1 MPSVSRSVHRLR
13 RLHARNFTVVHRRVG
28 EGGGGLNA
36 RPPFPFPDASFL
48 LWGSVR
54 AGLFRRIPTA
64 SRRQSFRRRQRVAV
78 PDNRAWY
85 AGLSNR
91 HFFPRVTVWPLL
103 LHSTPTAPRCF

>member
-1 MPSVSRSVHRLR
+1 MHGLR
-13 RLHARNFTVVHRRVG
+13 CLHARNFTVVHRRVG

-54 AGLFRRIPTA
+54 AGLFRRKPTA
-64 SRRQSFRRRQRVAV
+64 SRRLSFRRRQRVAV
-78 PDNRAWY
+78 PDNRALH

-103 LHSTPTAPRCF
+103 FHSIPTAPRRL